1 MQSSSKWAWANLKG
15 SIFGILVSPA
25 IVASIA
31 IVSVLGFVVDYL
43 EKVER
48 QTQQSEDLQV
58 VERVAVLLEQNV
70 YRLVNEIDR
79 ILLFVRQSRERSG
92 YTASWSDLIDNKFTV
107 HDQVVLISVVD
118 RGGLLVTS
126 TRDREPTSRVNLSD
140 RPHFSY
146 HLISDTDALY
156 ISKPV
161 IGRVSGKKTI
171 QFTRRIVDA
180 NGDFDG
186 VVVASLDPS
195 LLIQSLGSSISG
207 NKGGFAV
214 LHMDRTVLAGAR
226 TLDGE
231 GIDEY
236 PISSG
241 LYRAGGT
248 AVYGLANTYGP
259 FVAAERSVAGYPL
272 SVTVVGQDTDINVT
286 RGKVLARRKGVVLL
300 LSLVIVIGA
309 FAMAVFVQTRREQI
323 GFLANYDPLTGLANR
338 AQFNA
343 VFAKQLGSASGQDGL
358 ALHMVDLDG
367 FKQVNDSYG
376 HPIGDK
382 LLIAVSKRLRENVR
396 DVDLV
401 ARMGGDEFAVIQTS
415 VVREEQAVALAQ
427 RLCDVMRE
435 PFGLDGIVAN
445 IGASVG
451 LEIVK
456 APGMRSSEVISRA
469 DLALYAAKAA
479 GRSTY
484 RIYADGMKEAVTAR
498 NALENELRKAV
509 DNDEFELHYQPIVAI
524 GKQKIS
530 GYEALIR
537 WRHPKRGLI
546 PPSQFIPVAEETK
559 LIVAIGAW
567 VLHKACSDIASR
579 PGDLKIAVNIS
590 PVQFQSAGL
599 LETIQAA
606 LSRSGLAPERL
617 EIEITESTLMQSTD
631 KLLALLQSI
640 AKLGVK
646 IAMDDFGTGYSSL
659 SYLQKFPIDC
669 IKIDRTF
676 VNELGETSGQ
686 GLVRAITSM
695 AQSLGKSTVAEGVE
709 TPDQLRQ
716 LKMLGCTEAQGY
728 LFSEP
733 KSADEILPPIDHPIP
748 AAA

>member
-1 MQSSSKWAWANLKG
+1 MHSLLRWTWANFR
-15 SIFGILVSPA
+15 SNIFGVLTSPA
-25 IVASIA
+25 IVASLV
-31 IVSVLGFVVDYL
+31 IVAVLGLVVDYL

-48 QTQQSEDLQV
+48 QAQQREDLQV

-70 YRLVNEIDR
+70 YRLVNELDR

-92 YTASWSDLIDNKFTV
+92 YSANWSDLIDNKFTV

-118 RGGLLVTS
+118 RSGLLVTS
-126 TRDREPTSRVNLSD
+126 TKDREPTSRVNLSD

-146 HLISDTDALY
+146 HVISDVDALY

-161 IGRVSGKKTI
+161 VGRVSGKKTI

-195 LLIQSLGSSISG
+195 LLIQSLGSSIPG

-214 LHMDRTVLAGAR
+214 LHGDRTVLAGAR
-226 TLDGE
+226 ALDAQQ
-231 GIDEY
+231 IDEFS
-236 PISSG
+236 ISAGS
-241 LYRAGGT
+241 YRAGGT
-248 AVYGLANTYGP
+248 AVYGSTNRYGA
-259 FVAAERSVAGYPL
+259 FAAAERTVAGYPL
-272 SVTVVGQDTDINVT
+272 SVTVIGQDTEVNVT
-286 RGKVLARRKGVVLL
+286 REQVLARRKAVVLL
-300 LSLVIVIGA
+300 LSLVIIIGA
-309 FAMAVFVQTRREQI
+309 IAMAVFLQMRREQI
-323 GFLANYDPLTGLANR
+323 GFLANFDPLTGLANR

-343 VFAKQLGSASGQDGL
+343 AFAKQLNNASSQDGL

-382 LLIAVSKRLRENVR
+382 LLVAVSKRLRENVR
-396 DVDLV
+396 NVDLV
-401 ARMGGDEFAVIQTS
+401 ARMGGDEFAVIQKS
-415 VVREEQAVALAQ
+415 VVSEEQAVALAQ
-427 RLCDVMRE
+427 RVCEVMRE
-435 PFGLDGIVAN
+435 PFDLDGIVAN

-451 LEIVK
+451 LEVVK
-456 APGMRSSEVISRA
+456 TPGMRSSEVISRA

-498 NALENELRKAV
+498 MALECELRKAV
-509 DNDEFELHYQPIVAI
+509 DNGEFELHYQPIIAI
-524 GKQKIS
+524 GTQKVS

-537 WRHPKRGLI
+537 WRHPDRGLI
-546 PPSQFIPVAEETK
+546 PPAQFIPVAEETK

-567 VLHKACSDIASR
+567 VLHQACLDIASR
-579 PGDLKIAVNIS
+579 PSDLKIAVNIS
-590 PVQFQSAGL
+590 PVQFQSSGL

-606 LSRSGLAPERL
+606 LERSGLSPERL
-617 EIEITESTLMQSTD
+617 EIEITESTLMHSSD
-631 KLLALLQSI
+631 KLLALLESI

-669 IKIDRTF
+669 IKIDRSF
-676 VNELGETSGQ
+676 INELGEARGQ

-709 TPDQLRQ
+709 TPDQLKQ
-716 LKMLGCTEAQGY
+716 LKALGCTEAQGY

-733 KSADEILPPIDHPIP
+733 KLAEDILPPIDLPIRT
-748 AAA
+748 AA